1 MALTADEL
9 VERFNA
15 KQPPTGVLF
24 GMRVISVDPEQNIVR
39 MAFSPTDALINPR
52 GTIQGGIVTAMLDD
66 CAAYAGIVAL
76 GEPGFIASLEVKTSF
91 FAPAYPG
98 TLHAEG
104 RCLKM
109 GRSSCFL
116 EADLMDQDGKLL
128 ARLTSS
134 AIPLRSMQKPRLVET
149 EKAPN

>member
-1 MALTADEL
+1 MALTADQL

-15 KQPPTGVLF
+15 KQPPTGPLL
-24 GMRVISVDPEQNIVR
+24 GMKVVAVDIEKHIVR
-39 MAFSPTDALINPR
+39 MTFSPSDSLTNPR
-52 GTIQGGIVTAMLDD
+52 GTIQGGIVSAMLDD

-76 GEPGFIASLEVKTSF
+76 GEPGFIASLELKTSF

-98 TLHAEG
+98 ELHAEG

-109 GRSSCFL
+109 GKSSCFL
-116 EADLMDQDGKLL
+116 EADLYDVAGKHL

-134 AIPLRSMQKPRLVET
+134 AIPLRTNQKPKLVSA
-149 EKAPN
+149 APSS

>member
-1 MALTADEL
+1 MALTAEEL

-15 KQPPTGVLF
+15 KQPPTGPLL
-24 GMRVISVDPEQNIVR
+24 GMKVVAVDIENPSVR
-39 MAFSPTDALINPR
+39 MTFAPGDSLTNPR
-52 GTIQGGIVTAMLDD
+52 GTLQGGIVSAMLDD

-76 GEPGFIASLEVKTSF
+76 GEPGFIASLEIKTSF

-98 TLHAEG
+98 SLHAEG

-109 GRSSCFL
+109 GKSSCFL
-116 EADLMDQDGKLL
+116 EADLFDTAGKHL

-134 AIPLRSMQKPRLVET
+134 AIPLRTNQKPKLVDVT
-149 EKAPN
+149 TSN

>member
-1 MALTADEL
+1 MPLTADQL

-15 KQPPTGVLF
+15 KQPPTGPLLGMKVLA
-24 GMRVISVDPEQNIVR
+24 VDLEKYTVR
-39 MAFSPTDALINPR
+39 MSFSPGDSLTNPR

-91 FAPAYPG
+91 FAPAYTG
-98 TLHAEG
+98 LLQAEG

-109 GRSSCFL
+109 GKSSCFL
-116 EADLMDQDGKLL
+116 EADLWDGDGKHL

-134 AIPLRSMQKPRLVET
+134 AIPLRTTQRPKLVEA
-149 EKAPN
+149 APDT

>member
-1 MALTADEL
+1 MALTADQL
-9 VERFNA
+9 VDRFNA
-15 KQPPTGVLF
+15 KQPPTGPLL
-24 GMRVISVDPEQNIVR
+24 GMKVISVDIERQSVGMTFTPGD
-39 MAFSPTDALINPR
+39 SLTNPR

-98 TLHAEG
+98 LLRAEG

-109 GRSSCFL
+109 GKSSCFL
-116 EADLMDQDGKLL
+116 EADLFDSNGKHL

-134 AIPLRSMQKPRLVET
+134 AIPLRTNQTPKLVSAQAST
-149 EKAPN
+149 